1 MQIVEIQTDHKA
13 ESPFANR
20 IGEQPVRLTFYL
32 DGAHTEE
39 SMATC
44 GTWFADTVA
53 ASGAPDS
60 SSGPGSTTTETQR
73 VLLFNCMQ
81 VCTSRSAYLGAHPT
95 QRLLPSGVPA
105 AYCRGCKKV
114 LQWQALT
121 VWQISK

>member
-1 MQIVEIQTDHKA
+1 MFIVQIVEIQTDHKA

-20 IGEQPVRLTFYL
+20 LGEQPVRLTFYL

-53 ASGAPDS
+53 AAGTREGLHADS
-60 SSGPGSTTTETQR
+60 SSGQGHTPTETQR

-81 VCTSRSAYLGAHPT
+81 VCTSMSAHA
-95 QRLLPSGVPA
+95 
-105 AYCRGCKKV
+105 
-114 LQWQALT
+114 
-121 VWQISK
+121 

>member
-1 MQIVEIQTDHKA
+1 MLILQVVDIQTDHKA

-53 ASGAPDS
+53 TPNTATGQPSASASVPS
-60 SSGPGSTTTETQR
+60 CTTTETQR

-81 VCTSRSAYLGAHPT
+81 VRWGMSALMPAHHKQKLTS
-95 QRLLPSGVPA
+95 LLS
-105 AYCRGCKKV
+105 
-114 LQWQALT
+114 
-121 VWQISK
+121 I

>member
-1 MQIVEIQTDHKA
+1 MQVVDIQTDHKG

-20 IGEQPVRLTFYL
+20 QGEQPIRLTFYL

-53 ASGAPDS
+53 ASDSPAEQASATAPFPS
-60 SSGPGSTTTETQR
+60 STTTETQR

-81 VCTSRSAYLGAHPT
+81 VCAWCWCSHM
-95 QRLLPSGVPA
+95 LLT
-105 AYCRGCKKV
+105 CRYF
-114 LQWQALT
+114 L
-121 VWQISK
+121 SS

>member
-1 MQIVEIQTDHKA
+1 MHARCLCINLRHGWTIVFIVQIVEIQTDHKA

-20 IGEQPVRLTFYL
+20 LGEQPVRLTFYL

-53 ASGAPDS
+53 AAGTREGLHADS
-60 SSGPGSTTTETQR
+60 SSGQGHTPTETQR

-81 VCTSRSAYLGAHPT
+81 VCTSMSAHA
-95 QRLLPSGVPA
+95 
-105 AYCRGCKKV
+105 
-114 LQWQALT
+114 
-121 VWQISK
+121 